1 MQRLSYEAIYD
12 ALQPSWWLDTHPT
25 DANTPWPTANLYWTD
40 TAGNTDYYV
49 STGIVTGGRDGTVR
63 RLREAAAQYMV
74 VGQCAG
80 GITNV
85 APSNWQ
91 PMPIYFK

>member
-1 MQRLSYEAIYD
+1 MGRLSYEEILA
-12 ALQPSWWLDTHPT
+12 ALQPSWYVDTFPT

-49 STGIVTGGRDGTVR
+49 STGIVTGGRDNTVR
-63 RLREAAAQYMV
+63 RLRETAAQYLV
-74 VGQCAG
+74 VGQCVG

-85 APSNWQ
+85 RPRSFQ
-91 PMPIYFK
+91 VIPIYFR